1 MGDGYGRHTPALA
14 GNRIAR
20 VLVFDQALAP
30 FVGDAITAL
39 TNENEWVE
47 IGDPISDVI
56 TAAFDVVDSY
66 YENSMIGL
74 VASFLTEIPEGWL
87 ALDGSTY
94 SAEFYPELYALLDSQ
109 FKDVPNEEFTLPDMS
124 DLFLVGAGSTYGLGD
139 QGGENY
145 HTLTIAEMPS
155 HSHTYTPPVAN
166 IDLEA
171 PGAPDI
177 LAAGL
182 GTPTQT
188 GSAGSGDEHENRPP
202 YIAVTYAIFAG
213 R

>member
-1 MGDGYGRHTPALA
+1 MADGYGRHTPALA
-14 GNRIAR
+14 GSRIAR

-30 FVGDAITAL
+30 FIGDAITAL
-39 TNENEWVE
+39 TNASEWLEV
-47 IGDPISDVI
+47 GDPVDDII
-56 TAAFDVVDSY
+56 TAAFEAVDSY
-66 YENSMIGL
+66 YENPMIGL
-74 VASFLTEIPEGWL
+74 VASFLTELPQGWL
-87 ALDGSTY
+87 PLDGSTY
-94 SAEFYPELYALLDSQ
+94 SAEFYPELYALLDAQ
-109 FKDVPNEEFTLPDMS
+109 FKDEPNEEFTLPDMT

-145 HTLTIAEMPS
+145 HTLTTAEMPS
-155 HSHTYTPPVAN
+155 HTHTYTPPVFN

-177 LAAGL
+177 LAAGI
-182 GTPTQT
+182 GTPTAT
-188 GSAGSGDEHENRPP
+188 GSAGSGDQHENRPP